1 MTTVASHLPLRARPL
16 GLALL
21 ALALAA
27 CGGKS
32 TVREPTE
39 LTKIK
44 DPAIHPHTQWSVSAG
59 DGSGGRVSGL
69 RLNLESDAIYTAEIG
84 GTVYAWSPDKGK
96 LLWKTDT
103 DARVISGPS
112 VSGDQVLV
120 GTLDAEVIALKR
132 SDGSELW
139 RSKTSSE
146 VIGPPVGSGEIVIAR
161 SVDGRVYGLN
171 ATAGQ
176 RVWTFDRDVPNL
188 VLRGSSAPLLIGGRA
203 YVGMDNGR
211 VASLRINDG
220 EPVWEQAVAVASGR
234 TELERLTDVDAELLD
249 GPDCIL
255 AASFGGEVAC
265 LEAESGE
272 VLWRRSIRSYSGMAA
287 TPDKLIVTDDVGAV
301 WGLDLHTGAAAWKQ
315 EGLLYR
321 KLSAPAYF
329 DGYVVVGDFEGYLHW
344 LDPSTGAFVARSRVG
359 SDPIVRAPVPTDSVL
374 YVLNSTGRIAAVTSG
389 KKPKE

>member
-1 MTTVASHLPLRARPL
+1 MKDSRTMKK
-16 GLALL
+16 LALVVL
-21 ALALAA
+21 AVAIAA

-32 TVREPTE
+32 TVREPTK
-39 LTKIK
+39 LASLKNPSVKPVTL
-44 DPAIHPHTQWSVSAG
+44 WSVSAG
-59 DGSGGRVSGL
+59 DGSDGHVSGL
-69 RLNLESDAIYTAEIG
+69 RLNLESDALFAAEVD

-103 DARVISGPS
+103 KARVISGPS

-132 SDGSELW
+132 SDGTELW

-146 VIGPPVGSGEIVIAR
+146 VISSPVGSGEIVVAR

-176 RVWTFDRDVPNL
+176 RVWSFDRDVPNL
-188 VLRGSSAPLLIGGRA
+188 VLRGSSAPLIIGGRA

-211 VASLRINDG
+211 VASLRLNDG
-220 EPVWEQAVAVASGR
+220 EPVWEQAIAVPSGR

-249 GPDCIL
+249 GPDCLL

-265 LEAESGE
+265 LEAESGD
-272 VLWRRSIRSYSGMAA
+272 VVWRRSIRSYTGMAA
-287 TPDKLIVTDDVGAV
+287 TEDKLIVTDDVGAV

-315 EGLLYR
+315 EAFLYR
-321 KLSAPAYF
+321 RLSAPAYF
-329 DGYVVVGDFEGYLHW
+329 EGHVVVGDFEGYLHW
-344 LDPSTGAFVARSRVG
+344 LDPSTGAVVGRSRVG
-359 SDPIVRAPVPTDSVL
+359 SDPIVRAPVPAEGKLFVM
-374 YVLNSTGRIAAVTSG
+374 NSTGRISAVASG
-389 KKPKE
+389 KHKKD